1 MKQWVENNY
10 KASIKS
16 LAKDNDLVYG
26 RLLNIKKQIDRK
38 EDKIAFIN
46 SKIQKYTVKEE
57 VVENEIKIEEGV
69 NKIFPGKEE
78 PKEMKTLE
86 SINRMHLLQIKTYI
100 EDARNVVKLRVLG

>member
-1 MKQWVENNY
+1 MEN
-10 KASIKS
+10 S
-16 LAKDNDLVYG
+16 LD
-26 RLLNIKKQIDRK
+26 
-38 EDKIAFIN
+38 
-46 SKIQKYTVKEE
+46 
-57 VVENEIKIEEGV
+57 IKIEEGV